1 MSKLSGEAL
10 AAFFRPRTVALVG
23 ASDKSAWSR
32 MIHSRFAMWGHEGKL
47 YAVNR
52 SGSPAHGLEG
62 FKRCADVPDKID
74 MAYIYVP
81 AAAVTD
87 ALRDA
92 AGAGVRQAVVLS
104 SGFSEAGEEG
114 VRLERELAQ
123 AAQALGVVMMG
134 PNSLGFANVAHRSA
148 CTSIPTRLPLRE
160 NARLALVSQSGALVN
175 EFGKFAYAQRI
186 GVAFTC
192 ATGNEAQIGVAD
204 VLDYLVDDP
213 KISAIATYLEGVSHP
228 DRFAAAAER
237 ARLAKKPIVILKI
250 GRSQVSSAVA
260 QAHTGSLVGD
270 DGVFDAMCRR
280 YGVARVESIEE
291 LILTADFLGRIGPI
305 DPPAI
310 GVASVSGGAC
320 GIYAD
325 LAERHGLDVSPY
337 SEETGE
343 ALRAVLPDFATI
355 LNPLDVTGATV
366 SDPTLWARTMPIL
379 HRDPT
384 KGLAVAATVLPNIPR
399 EIEAVGVN
407 IVEIVAG
414 AREAG
419 KVPVVCGFSL
429 EDPSEGQATF
439 LKEVAP
445 DLITLPDL
453 DFGVRA
459 LAHLQRWSKAVVARP
474 APARSAAAPAVR
486 PSGERE
492 TLAYLAERGAPVV
505 PASLATSPA
514 QVGAAFEAL
523 GGVVVLKIASP
534 DIAHKTEAGGVRLG
548 LSSRQAVERA
558 FDEIIVSAKAYAP
571 EARIEGVIVAPMRG
585 EGVELIVGVSR
596 DPDWG
601 PSLVVG
607 MGGVLTE
614 VMKDS
619 QVRLLPVTAAEAK
632 EMLTSLA
639 GAKLLSGYRGQ
650 PAANLDRIA
659 SAIVA
664 IADAALA
671 LGPSLAALEVNPLWV
686 RGETVECL
694 DALTIYSD

>member
-10 AAFFRPRTVALVG
+10 AGFFRPRTVALVG

-32 MIHSRFAMWGHEGKL
+32 MIHSRFAMYGHEGKL

-62 FKRCADVPDKID
+62 FTRCADIPDKID

-92 AGAGVRQAVVLS
+92 AGAGIRQAVVLS

-123 AAQALGVVMMG
+123 AAQDLGVVMMG

-160 NARLALVSQSGALVN
+160 DARLALVSQSGALVN

-250 GRSQVSSAVA
+250 GRSKISSAVA

-325 LAERHGLDVSPY
+325 LAERHGLEVSPY
-337 SEETGE
+337 SQETGK
-343 ALRAVLPDFATI
+343 ALTAVLPDFATI

-366 SDPTLWARTMPIL
+366 NDPTLWARTMPIL

-384 KGLAVAATVLPNIPR
+384 KGLAVAATVVPNIPR

-429 EDPSEGQATF
+429 EDPSDERAKF
-439 LKEVAP
+439 LKETAP

-459 LAHLQRWSKAVVARP
+459 LAHLQRWSKAVTATP
-474 APARSAAAPAVR
+474 APRATVASAAR

-492 TLAYLAERGAPVV
+492 TLAYLGERGAPVI

-514 QVGAAFEAL
+514 QAGAAFEAL
-523 GGVVVLKIASP
+523 GGAVVLKIASP

-548 LSSRQAVERA
+548 LSSRDAVERA
-558 FDEIIVSAKAYAP
+558 FDEIIVSARAYAP
-571 EARIEGVIVAPMRG
+571 QARIEGVIVAPMRAA
-585 EGVELIVGVSR
+585 GVELIVGISR

-607 MGGVLTE
+607 TGGVLTE

-639 GAKLLSGYRGQ
+639 GAKLLAGYRGQ
-650 PAANLDRIA
+650 PAANLDRVA

-686 RGETVECL
+686 RGEAVECL
-694 DALTIYSD
+694 DALTIYTD